1 MSDFGFGSEI
11 VDELLYTELSGLSA
25 VTTAVG
31 PNVLGRSAVIQG
43 DTLPAVLFY
52 TESSQYDP
60 PAFGGD
66 NIGLEQLRY
75 VVRFISRSASTDPI
89 RAAALAQRQ
98 HFNGTAFDVT
108 SDGHTYLVS
117 FDAQGAFPMTTV
129 VDAGTIYRQLGTIYS
144 VTVTLGG

>member
-11 VDELLYTELSGLSA
+11 ADVVLYTELTGLAAVTSA
-25 VTTAVG
+25 VGT
-31 PNVLGRSAVIQG
+31 NVLGRSAVLQG

-52 TESSQYDP
+52 TESSSYDA

-75 VVRFISRSASTDPI
+75 VVRFICRGDTTNPI
-89 RAAALAQRQ
+89 RAAALAQRN
-98 HFNGTAFDVT
+98 HLNGVAFDTV
-108 SDGHTYLVS
+108 SDGHNYQVV
-117 FDAQGAFPMTTV
+117 FDAQGAYPMTAL
-129 VDAGTIYRQLGTIYS
+129 VDQGVTYRQLGTIYS